1 MRCAISRKS
10 PLRFALLSAA
20 VWLAAA
26 SVASAHFVWID
37 SSTEGEKTL
46 VKSGFG
52 EPDGWDPDLIDKIS
66 ATVYSVKSKSGLT
79 KLDMKLDDVEK
90 EYRTTIEGATPSAIV
105 ASTDY
110 GVVQFGP
117 SPPGYLRYTAKRLLG
132 DPKKWD
138 DSATSSLRVE
148 LVAKFAGDHVDLQA
162 LYLGKPA
169 AAAKIKA
176 ALPGG
181 DEVEMVTD
189 AEGRATWKLAGPGNY
204 GCYVGVKTPEEGTH
218 GEKKYAVLMDYTT
231 LSFAI
236 AK

>member
-1 MRCAISRKS
+1 MRCAISQRS
-10 PLRFALLSAA
+10 TLSLTLLSAA
-20 VWLAAA
+20 VWLAPA

-37 SSTEGEKTL
+37 STTEGEKTL
-46 VKSGFG
+46 VRSGFG
-52 EPDGWDPDLIDKIS
+52 ELDGWDPDLIDKVS

-79 KLDMKLDDVEK
+79 KLVMKLDDVEK
-90 EYRTTIEGATPSAIV
+90 EYRTTIDGAAPSAIV

-132 DPKKWD
+132 DPKSWD
-138 DSATSSLRVE
+138 DSATSSFRVE
-148 LVAKFAGDHVDLQA
+148 LVAKFAGENVELQA

-169 AAAKIKA
+169 AQAKIKA
-176 ALPGG
+176 SLPGG
-181 DEVEMVTD
+181 DEVEMITD
-189 AEGRATWKLAGPGNY
+189 AAGRARWKLAGPGNY

-218 GEKKYAVLMDYTT
+218 GEKKFAVLMDYAT
-231 LSFAI
+231 LSFAL

>member
-1 MRCAISRKS
+1 MRCVISRQS
-10 PLRFALLSAA
+10 RLGFALLSAA

-37 SSTEGEKTL
+37 SATEGEKTL

-52 EPDGWDPDLIDKIS
+52 EFDGWDPELIDKIS
-66 ATVYSVKSKSGLT
+66 ATVYSVKTASGLK
-79 KLDMKLDDVEK
+79 KLDMTLDAVEK
-90 EYRTTIEGATPSAIV
+90 EYRTTIDSAAPTTIV
-105 ASTDY
+105 GTTDY

-132 DPKKWD
+132 EPKKWD

-148 LVAKFAGDHVDLQA
+148 LVAKFVGDHVDLQA

-176 ALPGG
+176 SLPNG
-181 DEVEMVTD
+181 DQVEMVTD